1 MELLRKPK
9 TQISVVVALFVAA
22 IIFLILDTL
31 THLTGFQVLFEATS
45 VLLLAVASL
54 STIRGMNAAIKS
66 FHQLRL
72 VADST
77 QDLENSLGAVNSK
90 IEKNTE
96 ELSEVTRKVALL
108 NPIIRNT
115 AGSVGR
121 MAPLVRGLSQGDS
134 SQAAALT
141 KAVGAPNTP
150 AQSTTETT
158 RSQGKITFPPVRPVK
173 PAAPSSDITA
183 MVIAD
188 PFTAEAFAY
197 EWNQILPTK
206 TSWKQILDEQRIDL
220 LFVESAWEGNNG
232 EWKYQFTGSLAPRAE
247 IVALVEECKKRGIPT
262 CFWNKED
269 PPHFEDFLDTAKLFD
284 YVFTT
289 DINMVPEY
297 RKRLRHDRIE
307 VLPFAAQPRIHNPAK
322 IRGVA
327 RDKDVTFGGMY
338 FRDKYPERRAQMDF
352 LLPAAAKFNFDIFS
366 RQLGGAPQYQFPAQ
380 YDKAVRNS
388 LPYDQMLTAYHAY
401 KTVLNV
407 NSVTNSASMCA
418 RRIFE
423 ATACGAAVVS
433 APSPAISQFYP
444 NDLVTVADD
453 EKSAYQKLRILTRS
467 DEFRERQVHLAQ
479 RLTWSHYTYE
489 KRVDTVLETI
499 GITPARKRQTISI
512 ISPTIRPENLSI
524 IFENFGRQSY
534 GDKQLLIS
542 CHGFEPDENQLR
554 NLSTKHGIDNCKV
567 VASPPENS
575 LADNLNELI
584 ELADGDVIAR
594 MDDDD
599 WYGENYLLDL
609 YNALVFSQADVVGKA
624 ASYIYFEEPD
634 MTVLT
639 MPQMEHKYTEFVRG
653 ATLMGLKSTFL
664 QFPFPNG
671 TRGEDSDFLTS
682 LVKANKLIYSAD
694 RFNFSVTRNKS
705 KDSHTWNA
713 ADDFLFGTGV
723 MKYIGRSIEQISL

>member
-1 MELLRKPK
+1 
-9 TQISVVVALFVAA
+9 
-22 IIFLILDTL
+22 
-31 THLTGFQVLFEATS
+31 
-45 VLLLAVASL
+45 
-54 STIRGMNAAIKS
+54 
-66 FHQLRL
+66 
-72 VADST
+72 
-77 QDLENSLGAVNSK
+77 
-90 IEKNTE
+90 
-96 ELSEVTRKVALL
+96 
-108 NPIIRNT
+108 
-115 AGSVGR
+115 
-121 MAPLVRGLSQGDS
+121 
-134 SQAAALT
+134 
-141 KAVGAPNTP
+141 
-150 AQSTTETT
+150 
-158 RSQGKITFPPVRPVK
+158 
-173 PAAPSSDITA
+173 
-183 MVIAD
+183 
-188 PFTAEAFAY
+188 
-197 EWNQILPTK
+197 
-206 TSWKQILDEQRIDL
+206 
-220 LFVESAWEGNNG
+220 
-232 EWKYQFTGSLAPRAE
+232 
-247 IVALVEECKKRGIPT
+247 
-262 CFWNKED
+262 
-269 PPHFEDFLDTAKLFD
+269 
-284 YVFTT
+284 
-289 DINMVPEY
+289 
-297 RKRLRHDRIE
+297 
-307 VLPFAAQPRIHNPAK
+307 
-322 IRGVA
+322 
-327 RDKDVTFGGMY
+327 MY

-366 RQLGGAPQYQFPAQ
+366 RQLGGAPQYQFPAP

-423 ATACGAAVVS
+423 ATACGTAVVS
-433 APSPAISQFYP
+433 APSPAISEFYP
-444 NDLVTVADD
+444 NGLVTVADD
-453 EKSAYQKLRILTRS
+453 ENSAYQKLRILIRS

-479 RLTWSHYTYE
+479 RQTWNHYTYE

-499 GITPARKRQTISI
+499 GISPARKRRMISV

-534 GDKQLLIS
+534 RDKQLLIS
-542 CHGFEPDENQLR
+542 CHGFKPDEDQLR
-554 NLSTKHGIDNCKV
+554 NLATKHGIDNCKV
-567 VASPPENS
+567 VASLPENS

-624 ASYIYFEEPD
+624 ASYIYFEEAD

-653 ATLMGLKSTFL
+653 ATLMGWKSTFL
-664 QFPFPNG
+664 EFPFPNG